1 MPKISDR
8 NVQAIIEAA
17 VPETAESFVEGE
29 EMDPQAFGIM
39 TNREEF
45 YRHPRTE
52 EEMTVMPRGIYDR
65 GPSKARRMAAKVDAG
80 DAIIERVRKARRRRS
95 RAATPPEET
104 QAEAGMID
112 GPADAKEE
120 WTPADTAQALG
131 RMREDAAR
139 SLGLA
144 ERPERR
150 TGCVEILF
158 HDAPQAQRYDG
169 VVSIVLQPGW
179 LTVHYD
185 GGRTDSFVAANVQR
199 VRHWG

>member
-1 MPKISDR
+1 M
-8 NVQAIIEAA
+8 
-17 VPETAESFVEGE
+17 PETAESFVEGE

-65 GPSKARRMAAKVDAG
+65 GPSKARRMAAKVEAG
-80 DAIIERVRKARRRRS
+80 EKIVEQVRKARRRRP
-95 RAATPPEET
+95 RAVTPPVET
-104 QAEAGMID
+104 QAEAGMI
-112 GPADAKEE
+112 GEPGVKEE
-120 WTPADTAQALG
+120 WTLADTSRALG
-131 RMREDAAR
+131 RMGEDAAR

-144 ERPERR
+144 ERQ
-150 TGCVEILF
+150 TGRVEILF
-158 HDAPQAQRYDG
+158 HDAPQAQKYDG

-185 GGRTDSFVAANVQR
+185 GGRTDSFAAVNVQR
-199 VRHWG
+199 VRHWR